1 MSFVTISAVVCILLF
16 SSKSLGDK
24 RVRIHV
30 GEGRVRDVD
39 VSDVDTHEI
48 IRKQSETCRPYST
61 EYFDRRDAL
70 ECNPTY
76 VQAIHEKSN
85 YWSSLMFIYDDDDE
99 GLPPF
104 QDCGTNHLGILCKDS
119 VSFANENASMINA
132 VGKSCFTTG
141 ELHRPPSSKTCS
153 DSCKNVL
160 RDVAEQMGCCIH
172 SLVDED
178 STQFN
183 MKSILRIPL
192 LWENCG
198 VAQPAVCSDTPPI
211 LEKPAPLA
219 HDCNVRLYYYFY
231 CKYLGAEYRRIN
243 RECGVD
249 DEELFE
255 NCAFDKGDFCQNFNF
270 PELYILNIYNRCYS
284 FFSDDNVCV
293 DECKESLQEFKDTYG
308 CCINYSLNYTD
319 PPLKLNTYLTRA
331 DLWAACGIET
341 PMFCNSLSPPDSFL
355 DCAHGTVLE
364 CASDNGT
371 AEVNNGTTEVNNGTT
386 EVNSGT
392 AEVNVYNS
400 VLIMSALVAPMYMI
414 MYNIQC

>member
-1 MSFVTISAVVCILLF
+1 MSFITFSAVMCVLLF

-24 RVRIHV
+24 RVRIHEDISV
-30 GEGRVRDVD
+30 EGRVRDVD
-39 VSDVDTHEI
+39 VGDVDTHEI
-48 IRKQSETCRPYST
+48 IRKQSETCRPYSD
-61 EYFDRRDAL
+61 EYYDKIAAL
-70 ECNPTY
+70 ECDVTY

-132 VGKSCFTTG
+132 VGESCFTTG

-219 HDCNVRLYYYFY
+219 YECNVRLYYYFY
-231 CKYLGAEYRRIN
+231 CKYLGEKYIRIN
-243 RECGVD
+243 RECGMD
-249 DEELFE
+249 DKELFDYY
-255 NCAFDKGDFCQNFNF
+255 CAFDKGDFCRNFNF
-270 PELYILNIYNRCYS
+270 PELYLLNIYNRCYS
-284 FFSDDNVCV
+284 FFSGDNVCV

-319 PPLKLNTYLTRA
+319 PPLELNTYLTRA
-331 DLWAACGIET
+331 DLWAACEIET
-341 PMFCNSLSPPDSFL
+341 PTFCNSVSPPDSFL
-355 DCAHGTVLE
+355 DCAH
-364 CASDNGT
+364 
-371 AEVNNGTTEVNNGTT
+371 
-386 EVNSGT
+386 GT

-400 VLIMSALVAPMYMI
+400 VLIMSALVAPIYMI